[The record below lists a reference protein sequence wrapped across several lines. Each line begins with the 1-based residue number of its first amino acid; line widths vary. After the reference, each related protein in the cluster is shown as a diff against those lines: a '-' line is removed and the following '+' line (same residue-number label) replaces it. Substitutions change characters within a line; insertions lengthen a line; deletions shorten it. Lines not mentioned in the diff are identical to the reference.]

1 MCVCVYMSLRMPVPL
16 EAREAIGSC
25 RNRVTG
31 DYEAPDIESEN
42 QTPVFSRS
50 NKHP

>member
-1 MCVCVYMSLRMPVPL
+1 MCVCVYMSLCMPVPL
-16 EAREAIGSC
+16 ETRQVIGSR

-31 DYEAPDIESEN
+31 DYEAPDVESEN

-50 NKHP
+50 SKHP